1 MITLL
6 NYVYALCVHEKSET
20 DKQIKSANFPSTFVG
35 ELMAKLFFCM
45 GKESNVNPH

>member
-6 NYVYALCVHEKSET
+6 NYVYALFVLENSET
-20 DKQIKSANFPSTFVG
+20 DKQIKSANFPSAFVG

-45 GKESNVNPH
+45 GKGGNVNPH